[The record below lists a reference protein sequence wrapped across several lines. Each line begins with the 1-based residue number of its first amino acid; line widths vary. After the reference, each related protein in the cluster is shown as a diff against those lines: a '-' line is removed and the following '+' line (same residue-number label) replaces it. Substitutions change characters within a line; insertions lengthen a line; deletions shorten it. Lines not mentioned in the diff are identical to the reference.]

1 MCAEAAGLV
10 RPEYGRRTL
19 AEVLPALGAHL
30 APELGGQDVLGLPGA
45 RKYVLVMVD
54 GLGQNLLA
62 RDRARAPY
70 LSGLLD
76 DAVVLTSAVPAT
88 TATSLTTLG
97 TGCVPGQHGIVGY
110 SFRALGEV
118 INALTWDDRL
128 DPRTFQPRP
137 TWLQLLA
144 DAGVAVSTVS
154 LADFEGS
161 GLTGA
166 ALRGPSFVRLD
177 DEFDDDARVKR
188 VVEASR
194 AGDRSLV
201 YAYERRLDHTGHGKG
216 CESEDWRVTLDGIDA
231 WLEQLR
237 TALDAETVLLITG
250 DHGMVDVP
258 SEHQL
263 IIEDTP
269 GLITD
274 LDLIGGEGRF
284 RQLYTERPDEVAIR
298 WRRRL
303 GERAV
308 VRRREEAIEDG
319 WFGGVADQMQPRIG
333 DVVVALQGT
342 WSLMTLNKPGE
353 FTLVGQHGSLTP
365 DEMFVPLLV
374 DGFA

>member
-1 MCAEAAGLV
+1 MARLIP
-10 RPEYGRRTL
+10 PEYGRRTL
-19 AEVLPALGAHL
+19 AEVLPAVAAHL
-30 APELGGQDVLGLPGA
+30 SPELGAQDVLGLPPA
-45 RKYVLVMVD
+45 SRYVLVMVD
-54 GLGQNLLA
+54 GLGHQLLS

-76 DAVVLTSAVPAT
+76 DALVLTTAVPST

-128 DPRTFQPRP
+128 DPLTFQPQP
-137 TWLQLLA
+137 TWLQRMSE
-144 DAGVAVSTVS
+144 AGITVSTVS

-166 ALRGPSFVRLD
+166 ALRGPTFVRLD
-177 DEFDDDARVKR
+177 DELDDDARVNR
-188 VVEASR
+188 VVAASR
-194 AGDRSLV
+194 AGQRSLV

-216 CESEDWRVTLDGIDA
+216 CGSEDWRAVLDGTDA

-237 TALDAETVLLITG
+237 NALDPATVLLITG

-263 IIEDTP
+263 VIEDTP
-269 GLITD
+269 GLASG

-284 RQLYTERPDEVAIR
+284 RQLYTERPDEVAAR

-308 VRRREEAIEDG
+308 VRLREEAIEDG
-319 WFGGVADQMQPRIG
+319 WFGEVADRMAPRIG

-342 WSLMTLNKPGE
+342 WALMTLSKPGE
-353 FTLVGQHGSLTP
+353 FTLVGQHGSLTAE
-365 DEMFVPLLV
+365 EMCVPLLV
-374 DGFA
+374 DSFD